1 MMRFVLAETF
11 HNKWVRKIAGMVA
24 MSAATLLAFETGQ
37 DLMRQMNG
45 GETANA
51 AEAPRAAPIAPK
63 AALAPPVPKPADS
76 PFVVKSILPI
86 KGPIKFGEYHWD
98 AARAPTAG
106 PLVITVDLTARTISV
121 FRDGNEIGAAAILKG
136 YGEKPTPVGVF
147 PISEKDADHVSSIYD
162 APMPYMLRLTNDGV
176 SIHGSKVEKGYA
188 TNGCI
193 GVPEA
198 FAKLVFEQAK
208 LGDRVIVT
216 DGKRLGV
223 GDPIIAPAA
232 DSTT

>member
-11 HNKWVRKIAGMVA
+11 HNRLVRKGAGMIA
-24 MSAATLLAFETGQ
+24 MGLATLLAFETGQ
-37 DLMRQMNG
+37 DVARQITG
-45 GETANA
+45 TGETAVA
-51 AEAPRAAPIAPK
+51 AEAPRAV
-63 AALAPPVPKPADS
+63 PVAPKPAAAVAPQPIDS

-86 KGPIKFGEYHWD
+86 NGPIKFGEYHWD
-98 AARAPTAG
+98 AARAPATG
-106 PLVITVDLTARTISV
+106 PMVITVDLEARTISV

-136 YGEKPTPVGVF
+136 YGDKPTPVGIF
-147 PISEKDADHVSSIYD
+147 PISEKDADHVSTIYD
-162 APMPYMLRLTNDGV
+162 APMPYMMRLTGDGV

-198 FAKLVFEQAK
+198 FAKLVFEQAR
-208 LGDRVIVT
+208 LGDRVIIT

-223 GDPIIAPAA
+223 GDPILAQP
-232 DSTT
+232 S

>member
-11 HNKWVRKIAGMVA
+11 HNKWVRKGAGMLA
-24 MSAATLLAFETGQ
+24 MGLATLLAFETGQ
-37 DLMRQMNG
+37 DVARQITG
-45 GETANA
+45 TGDAAVA
-51 AEAPRAAPIAPK
+51 AEAPRAAPAGPRL
-63 AALAPPVPKPADS
+63 AAAHATAPKPADS

-86 KGPIKFGEYHWD
+86 TGPIKFGEYHWD
-98 AARAPTAG
+98 AARAPATG
-106 PLVITVDLTARTISV
+106 PLVITVDLEARTISV

-136 YGEKPTPVGVF
+136 YGDKPTPVGVF

-198 FAKLVFEQAK
+198 FAKLVFEQASI
-208 LGDRVIVT
+208 GDRVIVT

-223 GDPIIAPAA
+223 GDPIIAQP
-232 DSTT
+232 S